1 VRNDIQH
8 VTYKKRAYRE
18 TWDDRDTPR
27 DRNRLKGGS
36 AVARND
42 VVVKLD
48 AEIVR
53 KAKHVV
59 INRRTKTKG
68 LTLAA
73 YLSELLAPLV
83 DRDYKAEFEHTERG
97 RKRQSPGG
105 AD

>member
-1 VRNDIQH
+1 MVANAKDCA
-8 VTYKKRAYRE
+8 T
-18 TWDDRDTPR
+18 
-27 DRNRLKGGS
+27 
-36 AVARND
+36 VARND

-59 INRRTKTKG
+59 INRRAKTKG

-83 DRDYKAEFEHTERG
+83 DRDYKAEFEQAPKSKG
-97 RKRQSPGG
+97 KPD
-105 AD
+105 AK